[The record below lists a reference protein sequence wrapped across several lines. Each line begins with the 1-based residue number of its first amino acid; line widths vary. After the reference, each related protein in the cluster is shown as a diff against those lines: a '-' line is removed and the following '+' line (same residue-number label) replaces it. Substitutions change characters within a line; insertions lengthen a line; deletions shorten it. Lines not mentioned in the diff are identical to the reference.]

1 MNRYEFGLDEFDSIV
16 LVDEIH
22 TCDSSRY
29 WDASTYQERFEAG
42 LEPHRFDKD
51 IIRTWIREQCDPYSA
66 IELPK
71 VTDELIETTS
81 KRYPNRSVLKD
92 LSQSND

>member
-1 MNRYEFGLDEFDSIV
+1 MRQFSLLGCINV
-16 LVDEIH
+16 TCLVFFKSKPKYFI
-22 TCDSSRY
+22 R
-29 WDASTYQERFEAG
+29 YQERFDAG

-66 IELPK
+66 MELPK

-81 KRYPNRSVLKD
+81 KR
-92 LSQSND
+92 

>member
-1 MNRYEFGLDEFDSIV
+1 MAQLLLSMRYIHATV
-16 LVDEIH
+16 LVIGMH
-22 TCDSSRY
+22 QRNSFSFLKSKPKYFIR
-29 WDASTYQERFEAG
+29 YQERFDAG

-66 IELPK
+66 MELPK

-81 KRYPNRSVLKD
+81 KR
-92 LSQSND
+92 